1 MTLYF
6 DLSILQ
12 VIYFARLIC
21 KYLYMYIDVPLSFAI
36 DFYDL
41 QHGFFATHP
50 CSFILTQVLM
60 ALIHFLTSIL
70 YCFLHLL
77 LLFYYFLHFYYSFK
91 DLHEFALQRMYIYF
105 FTLKP
110 LAFSF
115 FYIHSLALVCNCCCL
130 HWGESCKLCHILRTH
145 PLLC

>member
-1 MTLYF
+1 
-6 DLSILQ
+6 
-12 VIYFARLIC
+12 
-21 KYLYMYIDVPLSFAI
+21 MYIDVPLSFAI

-91 DLHEFALQRMYIYF
+91 DLHEFALQRYVYIYF
-105 FTLKP
+105 FYSKATCFFFFLYTLSCSRLQLLLPALRRK
-110 LAFSF
+110 LQIMSHTSHTSF
-115 FYIHSLALVCNCCCL
+115 VMLTIFISIVVV
-130 HWGESCKLCHILRTH
+130 
-145 PLLC
+145 